1 MQTFDELWDYSQ
13 PAATESRFR
22 ALLPEAEGSGD
33 ASYRLE
39 LLTQIARAQGLQG
52 NFAGADE
59 TLDRVDAATSFDPP
73 ARARIRSLIERG
85 RVRNSSGDRTASI
98 EYFRTAWTLAV
109 THGEEYHAVDAAHM
123 LGIVESPN
131 EQLAWSL
138 RALEL
143 AEASDDP
150 RTRAW
155 LGPLYNNLGWTYHEL
170 GRYDE
175 ALELFRRGFG
185 WRQERNQPRETRIA
199 AFAIARCLRSLGRT
213 EEALDLQRE
222 NLQAANAAGEAGGP
236 IEEEIG
242 ECLLALGRATEAR
255 QHFQR
260 AHTALSSD
268 AWIVEHEAARLERM
282 AELARR

>member
-1 MQTFDELWDYSQ
+1 MHPFDELWDYSQ
-13 PAATESRFR
+13 PAETEARFR
-22 ALLPEAEGSGD
+22 ALLPAAEASRD
-33 ASYRLE
+33 DSYRLE

-52 NFAGADE
+52 NFAAADE
-59 TLDRVDAATSFDPP
+59 TLDRVDTTSSDPP

-85 RVRNSSGDRTASI
+85 RVRNSSGDPEASI
-98 EYFRTAWTLAV
+98 EYFRTAWTLAIE
-109 THGEEYHAVDAAHM
+109 HGEQYHAVDAAHM
-123 LGIVESPN
+123 LGIVEPPQ
-131 EQLAWSL
+131 EQLAWSR

-143 AEASDDP
+143 AEASADP
-150 RTRAW
+150 RTRTW
-155 LGPLYNNLGWTYHEL
+155 LGPLYNNLGWTCHDL

-175 ALELFRRGFG
+175 ALELFRQSFR
-185 WRQERNQPRETRIA
+185 WRQEQNQQRETRIA

-222 NLQAANAAGEAGGP
+222 NLQAANEAGEVGGS

-242 ECLLALGRATEAR
+242 ECLLTLGRATEAR

-260 AHTALSSD
+260 AHAALSAD
-268 AWIVEHEAARLERM
+268 AWIAEHEPARLERM